1 MNKRFIALATA
12 AMCMA
17 GSVNTV
23 FASTF
28 ADINDVPWSGAA
40 QYIDEA
46 ASLGLMAGYTEN
58 GKKLCKARNN
68 VTYNEAVQLIYSIMS
83 SYNSANKASSSV
95 ITKWTSTMQSSNIP
109 TWAYESTAYALENSV
124 LSANDLKIFMSSGT
138 QNYAKREDVGVIFGK
153 ALSKIYTVNQSA
165 TVNYKDKASVSASSV
180 PYLEL
185 LNRLNLMVGDAD
197 NNFNPKA
204 NINRAEMAV
213 LSTKTYKE
221 LKGSGTGNNNNTVNE
236 QIVGNVTKISDSEL
250 TVKTSSSEKTVKVSA
265 SATVMYNGEKGKFSD
280 IKEDDSVIV
289 VTNNGTATF
298 INAYSSKGSSSSSSS
313 EITKGT
319 ITSISKTRITIEEG
333 SKKATYK
340 FDEDYNDVSLTLDGK
355 TTKDIDDLIK
365 LIKDDE
371 NIEADL
377 TVDKKGYVT
386 KIKAETV
393 TGSSLEGVMTSLTS
407 SKIKIKNGS
416 KTYEYNLLD
425 DTDDIS
431 VTIDG
436 KSSSYDKLKDKY
448 DDDEKY
454 TVKLT
459 LNSDKEVKK
468 IVAEEGDTT
477 SNSSSSAS
485 GTLVSIS
492 SSTIKIKT
500 SSGSSKTYDIKSGAT
515 VTIDGSSS
523 SVSKLKDRVD
533 DDKEYTVKLTLSS
546 GKVTKIA
553 ASLKDD
559 SDSTSGRVMSID
571 YDEIQIKTS
580 DGKYHT
586 YPFASA
592 GCEFTVDGNTKGMSY
607 VIDNYGSG
615 NSSTTKA
622 TVTLNGADRAKKV
635 AIETNDSSSVNAK
648 EGTLK
653 AISKSDKEIKIELSD
668 GKTKKYDLASSC
680 SVTIDGSSSSVSK
693 LEDKFDDGEKY
704 EVVLTLNS
712 SDDVSKIKASS
723 AKDKREG
730 RLVSIDEDKITIK
743 IGSTPYRYDLSPSAK
758 LIVDGDDDI
767 ELSEFI
773 NKQAILYTYDVEIS
787 RNSNNA
793 VTKIVANKV
802 K

>member
-95 ITKWTSTMQSSNIP
+95 ITKWTSTMQSANIP

-340 FDEDYNDVSLTLDGK
+340 FDEDYNDVPLTLDGK

-477 SNSSSSAS
+477 SNSTVS
-485 GTLVSIS
+485 GTIDDIS
-492 SSTIKIKT
+492 STKIKVKKSSGGT
-500 SSGSSKTYDIKSGAT
+500 SSYTINSSTT

-523 SVSKLKDRVD
+523 SVSRLVSRVD
-533 DDKEYTVKLTLSS
+533 EGKEYDVKVTVS
-546 GKVTKIA
+546 GTKATKIA
-553 ASLKDD
+553 ASIKDD
-559 SDSTSGRVMSID
+559 SDETTGRISSID
-571 YDEIQIKTS
+571 EDEIRIKLS
-580 DGKYHT
+580 DGTTKRYS
-586 YPFASA
+586 FASR
-592 GCEFTVDGNTKGMSY
+592 CDYTVDSKTKSQDY

-615 NSSTTKA
+615 SSSTTKA
-622 TVTLNGADRAKKV
+622 YLTLDGAGNVKKL
-635 AIETNDSSSVNAK
+635 AIKTSSSSVNEK
-648 EGTLK
+648 EGTIKSL
-653 AISKSDKEIKIELSD
+653 SKSTIKIVLSD
-668 GKTKKYDLASSC
+668 DTTKSYDVKSSC
-680 SVTIDGSSSSVSK
+680 TVTIDGSSSTLSK
-693 LEDKFDDGEKY
+693 LINKVDGGEKY
-704 EVVLTLNS
+704 EVTLTVS
-712 SDDVSKIKASS
+712 SDEVTKIKASS
-723 AKDKREG
+723 AKSS
-730 RLVSIDEDKITIK
+730 VSGYLMSADEDKIK
-743 IGSTPYRYDLSPSAK
+743 ISEKKGSLVGTVYEVSPSVK
-758 LIVDGDDDI
+758 LVLDGDDEADY
-767 ELSEFI
+767 EKFANSVGKDEYKVTL
-773 NKQAILYTYDVEIS
+773 T
-787 RNSNNA
+787 RNSSNK
-793 VTKIVANKV
+793 VTKIVAK
-802 K
+802 KA

>member
-95 ITKWTSTMQSSNIP
+95 ITKWTSTMQSANIP

-477 SNSSSSAS
+477 SNSTVS
-485 GTLVSIS
+485 GTIDDIS
-492 SSTIKIKT
+492 STKIKVKKSSGGT
-500 SSGSSKTYDIKSGAT
+500 SSYTINSSTT

-523 SVSKLKDRVD
+523 SVSRLVSRVD
-533 DDKEYTVKLTLSS
+533 EGKEYDVKVTVS
-546 GKVTKIA
+546 GTKATKIA
-553 ASLKDD
+553 ASIKDD
-559 SDSTSGRVMSID
+559 SDETTGRISSID
-571 YDEIQIKTS
+571 EDEIRIKLS
-580 DGKYHT
+580 DGTTKRYS
-586 YPFASA
+586 FASR
-592 GCEFTVDGNTKGMSY
+592 CDYTVDSKTKSQDY

-615 NSSTTKA
+615 SSSTTKA
-622 TVTLNGADRAKKV
+622 YLTLDGAGNVKKL
-635 AIETNDSSSVNAK
+635 AIKTSSSSVNEK
-648 EGTLK
+648 EGTIKSL
-653 AISKSDKEIKIELSD
+653 SKSTIKIVLSD
-668 GKTKKYDLASSC
+668 DTTKSYDVKSSC
-680 SVTIDGSSSSVSK
+680 TVTIDGSSSTLSK
-693 LEDKFDDGEKY
+693 LINKVDGGEKY
-704 EVVLTLNS
+704 EVTLTVS
-712 SDDVSKIKASS
+712 SDEVTKIKASS
-723 AKDKREG
+723 AKSS
-730 RLVSIDEDKITIK
+730 VSGYLMSADEDKIK
-743 IGSTPYRYDLSPSAK
+743 ISEKKGSLVGTVYEVSPSVK
-758 LIVDGDDDI
+758 LVLDGDDEADY
-767 ELSEFI
+767 EKFANSVGKDEYKVTL
-773 NKQAILYTYDVEIS
+773 T
-787 RNSNNA
+787 RNSSNK
-793 VTKIVANKV
+793 VTKIVAK
-802 K
+802 KA

>member
-95 ITKWTSTMQSSNIP
+95 ITKWTSTMQSANIP

-355 TTKDIDDLIK
+355 TTKDIDDLIE

-393 TGSSLEGVMTSLTS
+393 EGSSLEGVMTSLTS

-477 SNSSSSAS
+477 SNSTVS
-485 GTLVSIS
+485 GTIDDIS
-492 SSTIKIKT
+492 STKIKVKKSSGGT
-500 SSGSSKTYDIKSGAT
+500 SSYTINSSTT

-523 SVSKLKDRVD
+523 SVSRLVSRVD
-533 DDKEYTVKLTLSS
+533 EGKEYDVKVTVS
-546 GKVTKIA
+546 GTKATKIA
-553 ASLKDD
+553 ASIKDD
-559 SDSTSGRVMSID
+559 SDETTGRISSID
-571 YDEIQIKTS
+571 EDEIRIKLS
-580 DGKYHT
+580 DGTTKRYS
-586 YPFASA
+586 FASR
-592 GCEFTVDGNTKGMSY
+592 CDYTVDSKTKSQDY

-615 NSSTTKA
+615 SSSTTKA
-622 TVTLNGADRAKKV
+622 YLTLDGAGNVKKL
-635 AIETNDSSSVNAK
+635 AIKTSSSSVNEK
-648 EGTLK
+648 EGTIKSL
-653 AISKSDKEIKIELSD
+653 SKSTIKIVLSD
-668 GKTKKYDLASSC
+668 DSTKSYDVKSSC
-680 SVTIDGSSSSVSK
+680 TVTIDGSSSTLSK
-693 LEDKFDDGEKY
+693 LINKVDDGEKY
-704 EVVLTLNS
+704 EVTLTVS
-712 SDDVSKIKASS
+712 SDEVTKIKASS
-723 AKDKREG
+723 AKSS
-730 RLVSIDEDKITIK
+730 VSGYLMSADEDKIK
-743 IGSTPYRYDLSPSAK
+743 ISEKKGSLVGTVYEVSPSVK
-758 LIVDGDDDI
+758 LVLDGDDEADY
-767 ELSEFI
+767 EKFANSVGKDEYKVTL
-773 NKQAILYTYDVEIS
+773 T
-787 RNSNNA
+787 RNSSNK
-793 VTKIVANKV
+793 VTKIVAK
-802 K
+802 KA

>member
-95 ITKWTSTMQSSNIP
+95 ITKWTSTMQSANIP

-153 ALSKIYTVNQSA
+153 ALSKIYSVNQSA
-165 TVNYKDKASVSASSV
+165 SLSYNDKASVSASSV

-185 LNRLNLMVGDAD
+185 LNRLNLMVGDAN

-236 QIVGNVTKISDSEL
+236 QIVGTVTKVSDSEI
-250 TVKTSSSEKTVKVSA
+250 TVKTSSSEKTVKVSS
-265 SATVMYNGEKGKFSD
+265 SAAVMYNGEKGKLSD

-298 INAYSSKGSSSSSSS
+298 INAYPSKGSSSSSSS

-355 TTKDIDDLIK
+355 TSKDIDDLIE

-393 TGSSLEGVMTSLTS
+393 EGSSLEGVISSLTS
-407 SKIKIKNGS
+407 SKIKIKSGS
-416 KTYEYNLLD
+416 KTYEYSLLD
-425 DTDDIS
+425 DTDDIT
-431 VTIDG
+431 VTIEG
-436 KSSSYDKLKDKY
+436 KSSTFDKLKDKY
-448 DDDEKY
+448 DDDEEY

-523 SVSKLKDRVD
+523 SVSRLKDRVD

-571 YDEIQIKTS
+571 DDEIQIKTS

-592 GCEFTVDGNTKGMSY
+592 GCEFTVDGNIKGMSY

-622 TVTLNGADRAKKV
+622 KITLNGADRAKKV
-635 AIETNDSSSVNAK
+635 AIETSDSSSVNAK

-653 AISKSDKEIKIELSD
+653 SISKSDKEIKIELSD

-693 LEDKFDDGEKY
+693 LEGKFDDDEKF
-704 EVVLTLNS
+704 EVILTLNS
-712 SDDVSKIKASS
+712 SGDVSKIKASS

-743 IGSTPYRYDLSPSAK
+743 IGSTPYRYDLSPSAT

-787 RNSNNA
+787 RNANNA
-793 VTKIVANKV
+793 VTRIVANKV

>member
-95 ITKWTSTMQSSNIP
+95 ITKWTSTMQSANIP

-153 ALSKIYTVNQSA
+153 ALSKIYSVNQSA
-165 TVNYKDKASVSASSV
+165 SLSYNDKASVSASSV

-185 LNRLNLMVGDAD
+185 LNRLNLMVGDAN

-236 QIVGNVTKISDSEL
+236 QIVGTVTKVSDSEI
-250 TVKTSSSEKTVKVSA
+250 TVKTSSSEKTVKVSS
-265 SATVMYNGEKGKFSD
+265 SAAVMYNGEKGKLSD

-298 INAYSSKGSSSSSSS
+298 INAYPSKGSSSSSSS

-340 FDEDYNDVSLTLDGK
+340 FDDDYNDVSLTLDGK
-355 TTKDIDDLIK
+355 TSKDIDDLIE

-393 TGSSLEGVMTSLTS
+393 EGSSLEGVISSLTS
-407 SKIKIKNGS
+407 SKIKIKSGS
-416 KTYEYNLLD
+416 KTYEYSLLD
-425 DTDDIS
+425 DTDDIT
-431 VTIDG
+431 VTIEG
-436 KSSSYDKLKDKY
+436 KSSTFDKLKDKY
-448 DDDEKY
+448 DDDEEY

-477 SNSSSSAS
+477 SNSTVS
-485 GTLVSIS
+485 GTIDDIS
-492 SSTIKIKT
+492 STKIKVKKSSGGT
-500 SSGSSKTYDIKSGAT
+500 SSYTINSSTT

-523 SVSKLKDRVD
+523 SVSRLVSRVD
-533 DDKEYTVKLTLSS
+533 DGKEYNVKVTVS
-546 GKVTKIA
+546 GTKATKIA
-553 ASLKDD
+553 ASIKDD
-559 SDSTSGRVMSID
+559 NDETTGRISSID
-571 YDEIQIKTS
+571 EDEIRIKLS
-580 DGKYHT
+580 DGTTKRYS
-586 YPFASA
+586 FASR
-592 GCEFTVDGNTKGMSY
+592 CDYTVDSKTKSQDY

-615 NSSTTKA
+615 SSSTTKA
-622 TVTLNGADRAKKV
+622 YLTLDGAGNVKKL
-635 AIETNDSSSVNAK
+635 AIKTSSSSVNEK
-648 EGTLK
+648 EGTIKSL
-653 AISKSDKEIKIELSD
+653 SKSTIKIVLSD
-668 GKTKKYDLASSC
+668 DSTKSYDVKSSC
-680 SVTIDGSSSSVSK
+680 TVTIDGSSSTLTK
-693 LEDKFDDGEKY
+693 LINKFDSGEKY
-704 EVVLTLNS
+704 EVTLTVS
-712 SDDVSKIKASS
+712 SDEVTKIKASS
-723 AKDKREG
+723 AKSS
-730 RLVSIDEDKITIK
+730 VSGYLMSADEDKIK
-743 IGSTPYRYDLSPSAK
+743 ISEKKGSLVGTVYEVSPSVK
-758 LIVDGDDDI
+758 LVLDGDDEADY
-767 ELSEFI
+767 EKFANSVGKDEYKVTL
-773 NKQAILYTYDVEIS
+773 T
-787 RNSNNA
+787 RNSSNK
-793 VTKIVANKV
+793 VTKIVAK
-802 K
+802 KA

>member
-95 ITKWTSTMQSSNIP
+95 ITKWTSTMQSANIP

-138 QNYAKREDVGVIFGK
+138 QNYAKREDVGVIIGK
-153 ALSKIYTVNQSA
+153 ASSKIYTVNQSA

-393 TGSSLEGVMTSLTS
+393 TGSSLEGVMTSLIS

-477 SNSSSSAS
+477 SNSTVS
-485 GTLVSIS
+485 GTIDDIS
-492 SSTIKIKT
+492 STKIKVKKSSGGT
-500 SSGSSKTYDIKSGAT
+500 SSYTINSSTT

-523 SVSKLKDRVD
+523 SVSRLVSRVD
-533 DDKEYTVKLTLSS
+533 EGKEYDVKVTVS
-546 GKVTKIA
+546 GTKATKIA
-553 ASLKDD
+553 ASIKDD
-559 SDSTSGRVMSID
+559 SDETTGRISSID
-571 YDEIQIKTS
+571 EDEIRIKLS
-580 DGKYHT
+580 DGTTKRYS
-586 YPFASA
+586 FASR
-592 GCEFTVDGNTKGMSY
+592 CDYTVDSKTKSQDY

-615 NSSTTKA
+615 SSSTTKA
-622 TVTLNGADRAKKV
+622 YLTLDGAGNVKKL
-635 AIETNDSSSVNAK
+635 AIKTSSSSVNEK
-648 EGTLK
+648 EGTIKSL
-653 AISKSDKEIKIELSD
+653 SKSTIKIVLSD
-668 GKTKKYDLASSC
+668 DTTKSYDVKSSC
-680 SVTIDGSSSSVSK
+680 TVTIDGSSSTLSK
-693 LEDKFDDGEKY
+693 LINKVDGGEKY
-704 EVVLTLNS
+704 EVTLTVS
-712 SDDVSKIKASS
+712 SDEVTKIKASS
-723 AKDKREG
+723 AKSS
-730 RLVSIDEDKITIK
+730 VSGYLMSADEDKIK
-743 IGSTPYRYDLSPSAK
+743 ISEKKGSLVGTVYEVSPSVK
-758 LIVDGDDDI
+758 LVLDGDDEADY
-767 ELSEFI
+767 EKFANSVGKDEYKVTL
-773 NKQAILYTYDVEIS
+773 T
-787 RNSNNA
+787 RNSSNK
-793 VTKIVANKV
+793 VTKIVAK
-802 K
+802 KA

>member
-95 ITKWTSTMQSSNIP
+95 ITKWTSTMQSANIP

-393 TGSSLEGVMTSLTS
+393 TGSSLEGVMTSLIS

-477 SNSSSSAS
+477 SNSTVS
-485 GTLVSIS
+485 GTIDDIS
-492 SSTIKIKT
+492 STKIKVKKSSGGT
-500 SSGSSKTYDIKSGAT
+500 SSYTINSSTT

-523 SVSKLKDRVD
+523 SVSRLVSRVD
-533 DDKEYTVKLTLSS
+533 EGKEYDVKVTVS
-546 GKVTKIA
+546 GTKATKIA
-553 ASLKDD
+553 ASIKDD
-559 SDSTSGRVMSID
+559 SDETTGRISSID
-571 YDEIQIKTS
+571 EDEIRIKLS
-580 DGKYHT
+580 DGTTKRYS
-586 YPFASA
+586 FASR
-592 GCEFTVDGNTKGMSY
+592 CDYTVDSKTKSQDY

-615 NSSTTKA
+615 SSSTTKA
-622 TVTLNGADRAKKV
+622 YLTLDGAGNVKKL
-635 AIETNDSSSVNAK
+635 AIKTSSSSVNEK
-648 EGTLK
+648 EGTIKSL
-653 AISKSDKEIKIELSD
+653 SKSTIKIVLSD
-668 GKTKKYDLASSC
+668 DTTKSYDVKSSC
-680 SVTIDGSSSSVSK
+680 TVTIDGSSSTLSK
-693 LEDKFDDGEKY
+693 LINKVDGGEKY
-704 EVVLTLNS
+704 EVTLTVS
-712 SDDVSKIKASS
+712 SDEVTKIKASS
-723 AKDKREG
+723 AKSS
-730 RLVSIDEDKITIK
+730 VSGYLMSADEDKIK
-743 IGSTPYRYDLSPSAK
+743 ISEKKGSLVGTVYEVSPSVK
-758 LIVDGDDDI
+758 LVLDGDDEADY
-767 ELSEFI
+767 EKFANSVGKDEYKVTL
-773 NKQAILYTYDVEIS
+773 T
-787 RNSNNA
+787 RNSSNK
-793 VTKIVANKV
+793 VTKIVAK
-802 K
+802 KA

>member
-1 MNKRFIALATA
+1 MNKRLIALATA

-95 ITKWTSTMQSSNIP
+95 ITKWTSTMQSAAIP

-124 LSANDLKIFMSSGT
+124 LSANDLKIFMTSGT

-153 ALSKIYTVNQSA
+153 ALSKIYSVNQSA
-165 TVNYKDKASVSASSV
+165 SLSYNDKASVSASSV

-185 LNRLNLMVGDAD
+185 LNRLNLMVGDAN

-221 LKGSGTGNNNNTVNE
+221 LKGSGSGNNNNNTVNE
-236 QIVGNVTKISDSEL
+236 QIVGTVTKVSDSEI
-250 TVKTSSSEKTVKVSA
+250 TVKTSSSEKTVKVSS
-265 SATVMYNGEKGKFSD
+265 SAAVMYNGEKGKLSD

-298 INAYSSKGSSSSSSS
+298 INAYPSKGSSSSS

-355 TTKDIDDLIK
+355 TSKDIDDLIE

-393 TGSSLEGVMTSLTS
+393 EGSSLEGVISSLTS

-416 KTYEYNLLD
+416 KTYEYSLLD
-425 DTDDIS
+425 DTDDIT
-431 VTIDG
+431 VTIEG
-436 KSSSYDKLKDKY
+436 KSSTFDKLKDKY
-448 DDDEKY
+448 DDDDEKY

-477 SNSSSSAS
+477 SNSTVS
-485 GTLVSIS
+485 GTIDDIS
-492 SSTIKIKT
+492 STKIKVKKSSGGT
-500 SSGSSKTYDIKSGAT
+500 SSYTINSSTT

-523 SVSKLKDRVD
+523 SVSRLVSRVD
-533 DDKEYTVKLTLSS
+533 DGKEYNVKVTVS
-546 GKVTKIA
+546 GTKATKIA
-553 ASLKDD
+553 ASIKDD
-559 SDSTSGRVMSID
+559 SDETTGRISSID
-571 YDEIQIKTS
+571 EDEIRIKLS
-580 DGKYHT
+580 DGTTKRYS
-586 YPFASA
+586 FASR
-592 GCEFTVDGNTKGMSY
+592 CDYTVDSKTKSQDY

-615 NSSTTKA
+615 SSSTTKA
-622 TVTLNGADRAKKV
+622 YLTLDGAGNVKKL
-635 AIETNDSSSVNAK
+635 AIKTSSSSVNEK

-653 AISKSDKEIKIELSD
+653 SLSKSTIKIVLSD
-668 GKTKKYDLASSC
+668 DTTKSYDVKSSC
-680 SVTIDGSSSSVSK
+680 TVTIDGSSSTLSK
-693 LEDKFDDGEKY
+693 LISKFDDGDGEKY
-704 EVVLTLNS
+704 EVTLTVS
-712 SDDVSKIKASS
+712 SDEVTKIKASS
-723 AKDKREG
+723 AKSS
-730 RLVSIDEDKITIK
+730 VSGYLMSADEDKIK
-743 IGSTPYRYDLSPSAK
+743 ISEKKGSLVGTVYEVSPSVK
-758 LIVDGDDDI
+758 LVLDGDDEADY
-767 ELSEFI
+767 EKFANSVGKDEYKVTL
-773 NKQAILYTYDVEIS
+773 T
-787 RNSNNA
+787 RNSSNK
-793 VTKIVANKV
+793 VTKIVAK
-802 K
+802 KA